1 MAFLITLLS
10 VGLRSFALA
19 NSSVSERHIP
29 SKSTTYT
36 STVIDATPQPRIA
49 TPKGDQVLHLAG
61 PAQGPN
67 SLDPALSRDLSS
79 AFLVRQIYRGLTR
92 LDRDLNPVPELAQRI
107 EISAD
112 GLTYRFSLRA
122 DASFQDG
129 SPITADDV
137 LFSMNRSV
145 DPATAGGN
153 LGPLG
158 GPTFFSGVVGFDQV
172 VSGAATAMSGVS
184 AIDRLTVQIQLAEP
198 NAAFLMKLASAP
210 GSVIDR
216 RDVARGG
223 DWWRAPNGS
232 GPFRIAEWKEGD
244 HMTLAPYDKFYDG
257 APLLRE
263 VDIRLGSRALQ
274 SFNLYQAGDI
284 DIDSVSLGGVDRV
297 LSASAGLSDQV
308 TVTPLF
314 AVDYVAFRSDVAP
327 LSDPMIRRAIQL
339 GFPRK
344 NVASV
349 SFDGHYREPD
359 GLVPVGMLGSDW
371 TAAMPAF
378 NLEAAKAAITQ
389 SSYKSAENVPPIRIY
404 VSGYS
409 GAESLR
415 DSLKASLG
423 LRIEVIDVDWPDFI
437 GGLSKGAFP
446 AYELYWG
453 ADYPDPETFLT
464 SLFGTGRAD
473 NYVGY
478 SNPAMDELLRRA
490 ATEMDPTRRIDLYR
504 RAQQLLIDDNV
515 IVPMYVDVAYT
526 LQKPAVK
533 GLEVT
538 ALGILRLDSVWMEH

>member
-1 MAFLITLLS
+1 MES
-10 VGLRSFALA
+10 G
-19 NSSVSERHIP
+19 RHIP
-29 SKSTTYT
+29 SKSTTNAPT
-36 STVIDATPQPRIA
+36 TIDATPQLRTA

-92 LDRDLNPVPELAQRI
+92 LDRDLNPVPELARRI

-112 GLTYRFSLRA
+112 GLTYRLSLRA
-122 DASFQDG
+122 DATFQDG

-137 LFSMNRSV
+137 LFSVNRSV
-145 DPATAGGN
+145 DPATAGGD
-153 LGPLG
+153 LGALG

-172 VSGAATAMSGVS
+172 VSGSAQAMSGVS
-184 AIDRLTVQIQLAEP
+184 AIDRLTVQIQLAAP

-223 DWWRAPNGS
+223 DWWRTPNGS

-274 SFNLYQAGDI
+274 SFNLYQSGDI
-284 DIDSVSLGGVDRV
+284 DSDSVSLGGVDRV

-327 LSDPMIRRAIQL
+327 MSDPMIRWAIQL
-339 GFPRK
+339 GFPRQ

-349 SFDGHYREPD
+349 SFDGHYREPV

-378 NLEAAKAAITQ
+378 DLEAAKAAIAQ
-389 SSYKSAENVPPIRIY
+389 SSYKTAENVPPIRIY

-415 DSLKASLG
+415 DSVMASLG

-473 NYVGY
+473 NYIGY
-478 SNPAMDELLRRA
+478 SNPAMDDLLRQA
-490 ATEMDPTRRIDLYR
+490 ASEMDTTKRIDLYR
-504 RAQQLLIDDNV
+504 QAQQLLIDDNV